1 MSKPLSAEEV
11 IEALGLEALEGEGG
25 YFRRSWTSP
34 ESAEGRCFG
43 SAIYYL
49 VTDGALGF
57 SAFHRL
63 RTDELYHF
71 YRGDPV
77 ELHIFLENG
86 DYDRMIL
93 GPSFELGQIPQAL
106 VPAGSAQASR
116 LVAGGRWALLGTTM
130 APAFR
135 PEDFTLIPQ
144 AELRALH
151 PSQSRIIDELTR
163 G

>member
-1 MSKPLSAEEV
+1 MSLPLSAEDV
-11 IEALGLEALEGEGG
+11 IEMLGLEALEGEGG
-25 YFRRSWTSP
+25 YYRRCWTSP

-43 SAIYYL
+43 SAIYFL
-49 VTDGALGF
+49 LTDGALGF

-63 RTDELYHF
+63 GTDELYHF

-86 DYDRMIL
+86 DYDRIVL
-93 GPSFELGQIPQAL
+93 GPDFEIGQIPQAL

-116 LVAGGRWALLGTTM
+116 LVAGGSWALLGTTM

-135 PEDFTLIPQ
+135 LEDFALLPR
-144 AELRALH
+144 AELLALH
-151 PSQSRIIDELTR
+151 PGNARLIEELTR